1 MTDNNQWLI
10 AERPI
15 GRPVVM
21 ADFKHVLGKTVKPKS
36 GQVLVKILYL
46 GFDPAQKGWM
56 ENLGGY
62 VAPTQIG
69 DVMRATAIGQVIE
82 SQVSEFEPGDTVLG
96 PLGWQEYA
104 TLSAKDIKKIPNDP
118 ILSANLSVLG
128 TTGMTAY
135 FGLFDVG
142 KPRAGDTVV
151 VSGAAGATGS
161 IVGQLA
167 KLSGCHTI
175 GIAGGEKK
183 CKWLTDD
190 VGYDQSIDYKNQDVK
205 ARLKE
210 KCPGLINVFYDNV
223 GGDILNYALAN
234 IDMNARVVICGGISR
249 YEQGQ
254 MPKGPEN
261 YFNLIFKRA
270 TMQGFIVIDYI
281 SQFPEAQ
288 KRMRNWIKSGD
299 VVYKEDI
306 QTGFENIPTTFQ
318 RLFSG
323 KNFGKQLLKLA
334 DPE

>member
-151 VSGAAGATGS
+151 V
-161 IVGQLA
+161 
-167 KLSGCHTI
+167 
-175 GIAGGEKK
+175 
-183 CKWLTDD
+183 
-190 VGYDQSIDYKNQDVK
+190 
-205 ARLKE
+205 
-210 KCPGLINVFYDNV
+210 
-223 GGDILNYALAN
+223 
-234 IDMNARVVICGGISR
+234 
-249 YEQGQ
+249 
-254 MPKGPEN
+254 
-261 YFNLIFKRA
+261 
-270 TMQGFIVIDYI
+270 
-281 SQFPEAQ
+281 
-288 KRMRNWIKSGD
+288 
-299 VVYKEDI
+299 
-306 QTGFENIPTTFQ
+306 
-318 RLFSG
+318 
-323 KNFGKQLLKLA
+323 
-334 DPE
+334 